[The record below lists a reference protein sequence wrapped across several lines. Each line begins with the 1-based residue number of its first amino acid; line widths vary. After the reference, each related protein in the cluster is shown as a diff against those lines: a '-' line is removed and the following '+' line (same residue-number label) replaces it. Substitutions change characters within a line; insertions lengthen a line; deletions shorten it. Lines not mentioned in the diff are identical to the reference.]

1 MMLSFETP
9 RIVNFLSQCCE
20 YACVKSLDDA
30 VERHPDGVIL
40 HIDVLPGSSELV
52 IPAGFNAWR
61 GSIEIRLTER
71 ADHGR
76 ANRQLLQE
84 LARAFGLS
92 QGDVEIMSG
101 HRSHRKVVLMRGIDA
116 GSVLEALRRAL
127 G

>member
-1 MMLSFETP
+1 MKT
-9 RIVNFLSQCCE
+9 
-20 YACVKSLDDA
+20 LDDA
-30 VERHPDGVIL
+30 VERHPDGAVL
-40 HIDVLPGSSELV
+40 HIDVLPGSPELV

-71 ADHGR
+71 ADQGR

-116 GSVLEALRRAL
+116 ESVLAALRRSL

>member
-1 MMLSFETP
+1 MKT
-9 RIVNFLSQCCE
+9 
-20 YACVKSLDDA
+20 LDDA

-40 HIDVLPGSSELV
+40 HIDVVPGSSELV

-84 LARAFGLS
+84 ISRVFGLS
-92 QGDVEIMSG
+92 QSDVEILSG
-101 HRSHRKVVLMRGIDA
+101 HRSHRKVVMMRGIDA
-116 GSVLEALRRAL
+116 ESVVAALRRSL
-127 G
+127 R